1 MFRQIPEEP
10 MVMIQSADPE
20 RYFDMLRIVARPNRD
35 FCLRHGIRYASVQAV
50 LRGFHPWHAC
60 YNRIF
65 FLNDLIDLGY
75 RGWFLHLDADA
86 FVHDP
91 SFDIAGYL
99 AGHAE
104 HSMILVTG
112 GSEEPWDVNDG
123 VFFANLA
130 HPDTQRIARLWQE
143 RLDAITP
150 DQLRAASD
158 WGALPCDQTLLH
170 ALLRDNPDLTRA
182 LFEEDPELI
191 NSPTASFLHQ
201 ILRAH
206 ESDFDHRVRRMAV
219 HVGRSLQTSGGRAEA
234 FPLLLPNLALALG
247 VPVPD
252 ETETAAAAGGP
263 EAVLPALERLV
274 AGFRTTRGGSAVEP
288 APSALLLP
296 AVARA
301 LGVAPPDPALVR
313 DAPTERD
320 GLVAA
325 LRVVIGDYKEMRRLE
340 RQARATA

>member
-1 MFRQIPEEP
+1 MFRQLPEEP

-35 FCLRHGIRYASVQAV
+35 FCQRHGIRYAAVQAV

-91 SFDIAGYL
+91 GFDIGSYL
-99 AGHAE
+99 AGHSNR
-104 HSMILVTG
+104 SMILVTG
-112 GSEEPWDVNDG
+112 GSPEAWDVNDG

-130 HPDTQRIARLWQE
+130 HPDMPRIARLWRE

-150 DQLRAASD
+150 DQLRAAGD
-158 WGALPCDQTLLH
+158 WGQLPCDQTLLQ
-170 ALLRDNPDLTRA
+170 ALLRDHPELTEG

-206 ESDFDHRVRRMAV
+206 EQDFDHRVRRLAV
-219 HVGRSLQTSGGRAEA
+219 HVGRSLQASGGQAEPFA
-234 FPLLLPNLALALG
+234 VLLPALALALG

-252 ETETAAAAGGP
+252 EDEAAAAAGGP
-263 EAVLPALERLV
+263 EAVLPSLERLV
-274 AGFRTTRGGSAVEP
+274 AGFRTKRRGNPAEP
-288 APSALLLP
+288 AASALLLP
-296 AVARA
+296 ALARA
-301 LGVAPPDPALVR
+301 LGVAPPDPEVLR
-313 DAPTERD
+313 NAPSERD
-320 GLVAA
+320 GLVAS
-325 LRVVIGDYKEMRRLE
+325 LRAVVEAYKEVRRRE
-340 RQARATA
+340 RAARASA